1 MPKAMNLPPNV
12 EVRRSNKRRRTV
24 SAAREGNKTVLN
36 VPQGMSI
43 TEIEEIARNLI
54 NRMNERDP
62 RAYFSDDELFKRA
75 QELSATYLFA
85 KADPKSVAWSTRL
98 TSTWGICTPLEGEI
112 RITSRLQGMPQYVL
126 DYVLLHELV
135 HLVINDHGK
144 DFESMMRT
152 FEKKER
158 AEGYLD
164 ALDELPSS
172 VWSSGSLGAIPAE
185 SNEEI
190 SRGA

>member
-36 VPQGMSI
+36 VPQRMSI

-135 HLVINDHGK
+135 HLVINDHSK

-152 FEKKER
+152 FEKKEK

>member
-36 VPQGMSI
+36 VPQRMSI
-43 TEIEEIARNLI
+43 TEIEEIARDLI

-75 QELSATYLFA
+75 QELSATYLFS

-152 FEKKER
+152 FEKKEI

>member
-1 MPKAMNLPPNV
+1 MPKAMNLPSNV
-12 EVRRSNKRRRTV
+12 EVRRSNKRKRTV
-24 SAAREGNKTVLN
+24 SASREGNKTVLN
-36 VPQGMSI
+36 VPHRMSI
-43 TEIEEIARNLI
+43 AEIEQIARDLI
-54 NRMNERDP
+54 TRMNQNDP
-62 RAYFSDDELFKRA
+62 RAYFSDEELFKRA
-75 QELSATYLFA
+75 HELSATYLFSQ
-85 KADPKSVAWSTRL
+85 ADPKSVAWSNKL
-98 TSTWGICTPLEGEI
+98 TSTWGICTPLERTI
-112 RITSRLQGMPQYVL
+112 KITSRLQGMPQYVL

-144 DFESMMRT
+144 DFDAFMKT

-185 SNEEI
+185 SNAEI

>member
-36 VPQGMSI
+36 VPQRMSI
-43 TEIEEIARNLI
+43 TEIEEIARDLI
-54 NRMNERDP
+54 IRMNERDP

-75 QELSATYLFA
+75 QELSATYLFS

-185 SNEEI
+185 SNAEI
-190 SRGA
+190 SSGA

>member
-36 VPQGMSI
+36 VPLRMSI
-43 TEIEEIARNLI
+43 AEIEQLARDLI
-54 NRMNERDP
+54 TRMNDRDP
-62 RAYFSDDELFKRA
+62 RAYFSE
-75 QELSATYLFA
+75 S
-85 KADPKSVAWSTRL
+85 SRL
-98 TSTWGICTPLEGEI
+98 TSTWGICTPLEGTI
-112 RITSRLQGMPQYVL
+112 KITSRLQGMPQYVL

-135 HLVINDHGK
+135 HLVVNDHGK
-144 DFESMMRT
+144 DFDAFMKT

-172 VWSSGSLGAIPAE
+172 VWSSGSLGEIPAE
-185 SNEEI
+185 SNADI

>member
-36 VPQGMSI
+36 VPLRMSI
-43 TEIEEIARNLI
+43 AEIEQLARDLI
-54 NRMNERDP
+54 TRMNDRDP

-75 QELSATYLFA
+75 QELSATYLFSQA
-85 KADPKSVAWSTRL
+85 EPKSVAWSSRL
-98 TSTWGICTPLEGEI
+98 TSTWGICTPLEG
-112 RITSRLQGMPQYVL
+112 TV
-126 DYVLLHELV
+126 
-135 HLVINDHGK
+135 NDHGK
-144 DFESMMRT
+144 DFDAFMKT

-185 SNEEI
+185 SNADI

>member
-36 VPQGMSI
+36 VPQRMSV
-43 TEIEEIARNLI
+43 TEIEEIARDLI

-75 QELSATYLFA
+75 QELSATYLFS

>member
-1 MPKAMNLPPNV
+1 MN
-12 EVRRSNKRRRTV
+12 K
-24 SAAREGNKTVLN
+24 
-36 VPQGMSI
+36 
-43 TEIEEIARNLI
+43 
-54 NRMNERDP
+54 
-62 RAYFSDDELFKRA
+62 
-75 QELSATYLFA
+75 
-85 KADPKSVAWSTRL
+85 
-98 TSTWGICTPLEGEI
+98 C
-112 RITSRLQGMPQYVL
+112 VL

-144 DFESMMRT
+144 DFNAFMKT

-185 SNEEI
+185 SKAEI
-190 SRGA
+190 SKGA

>member
-1 MPKAMNLPPNV
+1 MNLPPNV
-12 EVRRSNKRRRTV
+12 EIRRSNKRKRTV

-36 VPQGMSI
+36 VPHRMSI
-43 TEIEEIARNLI
+43 ADIEQLARDLI
-54 NRMNERDP
+54 ERMDKRDP
-62 RAYFSDDELFKRA
+62 RAYFSDEELFKRA
-75 QELSATYLFA
+75 TELSEKYLFS
-85 KADPKSVAWSTRL
+85 KAEPKSVAWSNKL
-98 TSTWGICTPLEGEI
+98 TSTWGICTPLEATI

-126 DYVLLHELV
+126 DYVLLHELI

-144 DFESMMRT
+144 DFDSFMKT

-172 VWSSGSLGAIPAE
+172 AWSSGSLGATPAE
-185 SNEEI
+185 SNAEI
-190 SRGA
+190 SRGV

>member
-36 VPQGMSI
+36 VPLRMSI
-43 TEIEEIARNLI
+43 AEIEQLARDLI
-54 NRMNERDP
+54 TRMNDRDP
-62 RAYFSDDELFKRA
+62 RAYFSDEELFKRA
-75 QELSATYLFA
+75 QELSATYLFSQ
-85 KADPKSVAWSTRL
+85 ADPKSVAWSSRL
-98 TSTWGICTPLEGEI
+98 TSTWGICTP
-112 RITSRLQGMPQYVL
+112 L

-135 HLVINDHGK
+135 HLVVNDHGK
-144 DFESMMRT
+144 DFDAFMKT

-185 SNEEI
+185 SNAEI

>member
-36 VPQGMSI
+36 VPQRMSI
-43 TEIEEIARNLI
+43 TEIEEIARDLI

-75 QELSATYLFA
+75 QELSATYLFS

-172 VWSSGSLGAIPAE
+172 VWSSGSLWAIPAE

>member
-36 VPQGMSI
+36 VPQRMSI
-43 TEIEEIARNLI
+43 TEIEEIARDLI

-75 QELSATYLFA
+75 QELSATYLFS

>member
-1 MPKAMNLPPNV
+1 MNLPPNV
-12 EVRRSNKRRRTV
+12 EVRRSGKRKRTV
-24 SAAREGNKTVLN
+24 SAAREGNKTILN
-36 VPQGMSI
+36 VPLRMSI
-43 TEIEEIARNLI
+43 SEIEDLAHQLI
-54 NRMNERDP
+54 NKMNAKDP
-62 RAYFSDDELFKRA
+62 RAYFSDTELFDRA
-75 QELSATYLFA
+75 FELSAKYLFSQ
-85 KADPKSVAWSTRL
+85 ADPKSVAWSQRL
-98 TSTWGICTPLEGEI
+98 TSTWGICTPLEATI

-144 DFESMMRT
+144 DFDAFMKTYEFR
-152 FEKKER
+152 EK

-185 SNEEI
+185 SYSEI
-190 SRGA
+190 SKGA

>member
-36 VPQGMSI
+36 VPQRMSI

-54 NRMNERDP
+54 IRMNERDP

-75 QELSATYLFA
+75 QELSATYLFS

-185 SNEEI
+185 SNAEI
-190 SRGA
+190 SSGA

>member
-36 VPQGMSI
+36 VPQRMSI
-43 TEIEEIARNLI
+43 TEIEEIARDLI

-75 QELSATYLFA
+75 QELSATFLFS

>member
-36 VPQGMSI
+36 VPQRMSI
-43 TEIEEIARNLI
+43 TEIEEIARDLI

-75 QELSATYLFA
+75 QELSATYLFS

-185 SNEEI
+185 YNEEI

>member
-36 VPQGMSI
+36 VPQRMSI
-43 TEIEEIARNLI
+43 TEIEEIARDLI

-75 QELSATYLFA
+75 QELSATYLFS

-190 SRGA
+190 SRCA

>member
-36 VPQGMSI
+36 VPQKMSI
-43 TEIEEIARNLI
+43 TEIEEIARDLI

-75 QELSATYLFA
+75 QELSATYLFS